1 MIAFQ
6 VCYNPQMSLPC
17 MPNFFHILGR
27 LKGLFGGSPSSEDD
41 GAQDAENAPPR
52 ETKSTSTS
60 SASASS
66 SGVPESTKH
75 KDKKPVSPVENTIP
89 LGINILFTT
98 IPPMTVEE
106 KRAARS
112 RSVLL
117 SPYSVI

>member
-6 VCYNPQMSLPC
+6 VCYTSQMFC
-17 MPNFFHILGR
+17 TRMPDFFHILGR

-41 GAQDAENAPPR
+41 VAQEAENAPPR

-75 KDKKPVSPVENTIP
+75 KDKKSVSPEENTIP
-89 LGINILFTT
+89 IGINIHFTT
-98 IPPMTVEE
+98 TPPMTVEE

-112 RSVLL
+112 RYYFLRAG
-117 SPYSVI
+117 